1 VITAGNAVPSLVCGA
16 VSDDKTSRV
25 TTRNS
30 SNAALGFAPAI
41 CAGAIF
47 FASCTWA
54 SYARW
59 ANFEYRSFDLAFY
72 VQGLWQLMGGR
83 FDVSVLGTSLLGNHV
98 EPIVF
103 LVAPLFFL
111 FQHEMVLV
119 FSQNAA
125 LATMGPLAFCIGRQL
140 RLSPGT
146 SFFLALALLLT
157 PATGYIALHEF
168 HPEALAAPSL
178 LIMIWGRL
186 GNSRRV
192 HWLGI
197 VTLLACKEN
206 MALLVVAYSAV
217 HLFLERKR
225 PWTELRSWY
234 LWPGLVAIAWFTVCA
249 TVITPT
255 LNSGAVDY
263 LALYDRLG
271 ASPGEILQKVISD
284 PQRITDAV
292 VQSLRQGNLFWGLL
306 LPFLGL
312 SLLRPRWVL
321 IGTPILLQHLLSWR
335 SSEWQIYFHYAAP
348 LVPLF
353 WIALAEGLAA
363 IQQVR
368 RVPAYATV
376 SLPPLVVVA
385 CVGAQIL
392 LGPAGAIG
400 MSVIEWRA
408 KSPERERKAAFLE
421 QIPPHA
427 SVVAPL
433 PYLSHL
439 AMREKLY
446 SLHFILKGLKTLSR
460 SSYDPPE
467 PTDFVLIDYGDSAT
481 FNPEAGYY
489 HPPMRTVDGSVIP
502 SSDHLLH
509 DFLKRATW
517 ISTSSNELTLF
528 RQGKPEAPTL
538 NSPYASAIE
547 IDARTTLQQIEKT
560 RDVLAAPGA
569 EIVMTWTFQ
578 EPREF
583 FPWMRLRLTPTNG
596 GSPIIITRGLCSPE
610 SETGTHLEKWRL
622 VRSSR
627 LTPGAYT
634 AEAIFVDHA
643 KALWKKRNYDL
654 PPVNSVRVA
663 LGQIKVE

>member
-1 VITAGNAVPSLVCGA
+1 
-16 VSDDKTSRV
+16 V

-30 SNAALGFAPAI
+30 SKAGFGFAAAV
-41 CAGAIF
+41 CVGAIF
-47 FASCTWA
+47 FGSCTWG

-72 VQGLWQLMGGR
+72 VQGLWQLMAGR

-111 FQHEMVLV
+111 FHQEMVLV
-119 FSQNAA
+119 VVQNAA

-140 RLSPGT
+140 GLSPRT
-146 SFFLALALLLT
+146 SFFLVLALLLT
-157 PATGYIALHEF
+157 PATGYVALHEF
-168 HPEALAAPSL
+168 HPEAFAAPCL
-178 LIMIWGRL
+178 LIIIWGRL
-186 GNSRRV
+186 RNSRRV

-206 MALLVVAYSAV
+206 MALLVVVYSAV
-217 HLFLERKR
+217 HLVLERKR
-225 PWTELRSWY
+225 PWSEIRSWY
-234 LWPGLVAIAWFTVCA
+234 LWPGLVAIAWFALCA
-249 TVITPT
+249 TVITPA

-271 ASPGEILQKVISD
+271 GSPGEILQKVLSE
-284 PQRITDAV
+284 PHRITDALI
-292 VQSLRQGNLFWGLL
+292 QSLRHGNLFWALL
-306 LPFLGL
+306 FPFLGL
-312 SLLRPRWVL
+312 SLVRPRWLL

-353 WIALAEGLAA
+353 WIALAEALAA
-363 IQQVR
+363 IQHAS
-368 RVPAYATV
+368 RVPGYAKIA
-376 SLPPLVVVA
+376 LPPLVVVA

-400 MSVIEWRA
+400 TSVIEWRGKTA
-408 KSPERERKAAFLE
+408 ERARKAVFLA

-460 SSYDPPE
+460 STYDPPQ

-481 FNPEAGYY
+481 FDPEAGYY
-489 HPPMRTVDGSVIP
+489 HPPMRTVDGSVIA

-517 ISTSSNELTLF
+517 ISRSSNELMLY
-528 RQGKPEAPTL
+528 RQAKPEAPTL
-538 NSPYASAIE
+538 TSPSGSPIE
-547 IDARTTLQQIEKT
+547 IDPQTTLQQIEKT
-560 RDVLAAPGA
+560 SDVLAAPGA

-596 GSPIIITRGLCSPE
+596 GPPIIVTRGLCSPE
-610 SETGTHLEKWRL
+610 WETGTHFERWRL
-622 VRSSR
+622 VRTSR
-627 LTPGAYT
+627 FPPGEYS
-634 AEAIFVDHA
+634 AEAIFDDHA
-643 KALWKKRNYDL
+643 KALWKERNYDL
-654 PPVNSVRVA
+654 PSVNSVRVP
-663 LGQIKVE
+663 LGQIKVVAE